1 MYLRLCVL
9 LLAMVPLIAAD
20 LLDSENLRNFVL
32 QFHNDLRA
40 NEGASDMIKLVG
52 SPLLLLL
59 LLLLLLSRYG
69 SGFWHSGEGAGGQ
82 ILILDLI
89 RSEMQRWF
97 DEKSDFRRH
106 ANGCGSSCHYTQV
119 NVIILF

>member
-40 NEGASDMIKLVG
+40 NEGASDMIKL
-52 SPLLLLL
+52 
-59 LLLLLLSRYG
+59 
-69 SGFWHSGEGAGGQ
+69 
-82 ILILDLI
+82 DLI